1 MSRSFKKTP
10 IQGNGRGSE
19 KLDKRFAN
27 RSLRRSTTMALGSE
41 CEEELLPIMKEVS
54 DLWSFVKDG
63 KHYFG
68 GLKNDVDPYHRKMY
82 KKDMRK

>member
-1 MSRSFKKTP
+1 MSRSFRQTP

-27 RSLRRSTTMALGSE
+27 RSLRRLTTVALNAGR
-41 CEEELLPIMKEVS
+41 EEILLPILRDVS
-54 DLWSFVKDG
+54 DPWCFNKDG
-63 KHYFG
+63 KSYFG
-68 GLKNDVDPYHRKMY
+68 DLKNHIDPYFRKIY